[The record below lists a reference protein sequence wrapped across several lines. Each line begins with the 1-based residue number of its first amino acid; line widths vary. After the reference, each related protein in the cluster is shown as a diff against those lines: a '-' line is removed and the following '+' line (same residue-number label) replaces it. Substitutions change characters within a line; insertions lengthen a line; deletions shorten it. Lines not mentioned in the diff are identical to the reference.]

1 MDKNTAKMIHTFE
14 QAGAMMGQFAYLIG
28 SYFDQ
33 LTNHGFTREEA
44 LTLCRGYQRLIMT
57 SCFKNSGQVPKK
69 DEDDE

>member
-28 SYFDQ
+28 QYFDK
-33 LTNHGFTREEA
+33 LTDQGFTRNEA
-44 LTLCRGYQRLIMT
+44 LVLCRAYQNTVLKSAFT
-57 SCFKNSGQVPKK
+57 NSGQTPKK

>member
-28 SYFDQ
+28 AYFDQ
-33 LTNHGFTREEA
+33 LTNQGFTREEA
-44 LTLCRGYQRLIMT
+44 LTLCRGYQSIVLK
-57 SCFKNSGQVPKK
+57 SAFKNSGQTPKK